1 MTTPLF
7 SGHDIFVLTISA
19 LVVCVGAWS
28 LIHARRENKKGNQ
41 K

>member
-1 MTTPLF
+1 MTAPLF
-7 SGHDIFVLTISA
+7 SGHDAFVLVLSA

-41 K
+41 E